1 MPPINSAHIEFST
14 ALNRANVHEAIVS
27 SIQSNGGKIKVD
39 TTDTIVAGFGSQT
52 KMRLLGSMLAGIRS
66 FPRDVVITLFQMDD
80 ENTHVEITV
89 NDTLGTASRIGIGQK
104 IQELMYGDALNLKS
118 LFDDVGTSD
127 AIRGPA
133 KSTHESDSPNNVEF
147 AVSAADELKK
157 FAELRD
163 TGVITEAEFKEKKRR
178 LLE

>member
-104 IQELMYGDALNLKS
+104 IQELMYGDALNL
-118 LFDDVGTSD
+118 
-127 AIRGPA
+127 
-133 KSTHESDSPNNVEF
+133 
-147 AVSAADELKK
+147 
-157 FAELRD
+157 
-163 TGVITEAEFKEKKRR
+163 
-178 LLE
+178 